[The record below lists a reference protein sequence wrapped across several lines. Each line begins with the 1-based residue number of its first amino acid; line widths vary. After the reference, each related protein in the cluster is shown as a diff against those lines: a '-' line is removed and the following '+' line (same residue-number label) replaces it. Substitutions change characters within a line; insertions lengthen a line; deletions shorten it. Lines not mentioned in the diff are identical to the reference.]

1 MPSVGE
7 KLLGDYKPRCLE
19 TVADQGGFNN
29 EQVNLDTRGR
39 FFLARLERFAGL
51 ANSDKARDI
60 PQWRRLARHA
70 TLSTYR
76 DCEALGLR
84 QEAKNILGKASGL
97 NSQ

>member
-1 MPSVGE
+1 MASVGE
-7 KLLGDYKPRCLE
+7 RILNHGRPVPIESPRRN
-19 TVADQGGFNN
+19 GGARP
-29 EQVNLDTRGR
+29 EEVER
-39 FFLARLERFAGL
+39 FFLRRLERFARL
-51 ANSDKARDI
+51 AAQTDELPI